1 MNERD
6 KNYLINRLAETHSS
20 IRAILEETDLDICV
34 YIDTDWRIKDI
45 IGHIATWDR
54 QVTQSLIAFKAG
66 KEYSIPELDEDAFN
80 QQEVLEG
87 RKMTAQQVLKEWEQ
101 ARKVFIEA
109 VQEIPLDRFP
119 GDLLYPWGDERGS
132 IAGLVGYMV
141 DHDIEHR
148 DEIVK
153 AIQASNEV

>member
-20 IRAILEETDLDICV
+20 IRAILEETDLDICI
-34 YIDTDWRIKDI
+34 YADTGWRIRDI

-54 QVTQSLIAFKAG
+54 QVTKSLIAFKAG

-87 RKMTAQQVLKEWEQ
+87 RKMTTQQVLMEWEQ
-101 ARKVFIEA
+101 ARTDFLEA
-109 VQEIPLDRFP
+109 VQEIPLDLFP

-132 IAGLVGYMV
+132 IAQLVEYMT
-141 DHDIEHR
+141 DHEIEHK
-148 DEIVK
+148 DEIVR
-153 AIQASNEV
+153 AVQESNED